1 MVLVKSTMLDLG
13 TTAPAFSLKDVV
25 TGKEYSN
32 TSLDSKKLMLVIF
45 MCKHCPY
52 ITHIQDELAKFG
64 RDYENSE
71 LGIIGISSNDPQGY
85 PEDSPEKLK
94 EFAQKMDFRFPL
106 LFDDTQEVAKSY
118 TAACT
123 PDFFLFDK
131 NRKLVYRGQ
140 FDDSRRGNSEPISGK
155 DLRKAVDLALKD
167 QPISADQ
174 KPSSGCNIKWRER
187 NEPSYFGVQ

>member
-13 TTAPAFSLKDVV
+13 TNAPAFSLKDVV

-32 TSLDSKKLMLVIF
+32 TSFDSKKLMLVIF

-52 ITHIQDELAKFG
+52 ITHIQDELSKFSH
-64 RDYENSE
+64 DYENSE
-71 LGIIGISSNDPQGY
+71 LGIVGISSNDPKNH

-94 EFAQKMDFRFPL
+94 EYAQQMDFRFPL
-106 LFDDTQEVAKSY
+106 LFDETQAVAKSY

-131 NRKLVYRGQ
+131 DRKLVYRGQ
-140 FDDSRRGNSEPISGK
+140 FDDSRRGNSEPITGK
-155 DLRKAVDLALKD
+155 DLRDAVNLALKD
-167 QPISADQ
+167 QSLSPDQ
-174 KPSSGCNIKWRER
+174 KPSSGCNIKWRAG

>member
-25 TGKEYSN
+25 RGKEYSN
-32 TSLDSKKLMLVIF
+32 TSFDSKKLMLVIF

-52 ITHIQDELAKFG
+52 ITHIQDELARLS

-71 LGIIGISSNDPQGY
+71 LGIVGISSNDPQGY

-106 LFDDTQEVAKSY
+106 LFDETQDVAKSY

-131 NRKLVYRGQ
+131 DRKLVYRGQ
-140 FDDSRRGNSEPISGK
+140 FDDSRRGNSEPINGK
-155 DLRKAVDLALKD
+155 DLRNAIDLALRD
-167 QPISADQ
+167 QPISPDQ
-174 KPSSGCNIKWRER
+174 KASSGCNIKWRER
-187 NEPSYFGVQ
+187 NEPFYFGVQ